1 MLYIQNNAL
10 ESKNRYPFTYA
21 DAEEKSGITSN
32 LLRSLYEVSVCFIWI
47 ASQSTQCCRNTSS
60 VLQMFGQYYITQFW
74 GDRHSTRR
82 FLRLRSLRYFKSI
95 QYARR
100 NGYIRFKFE
109 MIEHAIVKDNKV
121 ALQSRDTV
129 VVPQINSSAT
139 GANGVS

>member
-1 MLYIQNNAL
+1 
-10 ESKNRYPFTYA
+10 
-21 DAEEKSGITSN
+21 
-32 LLRSLYEVSVCFIWI
+32 
-47 ASQSTQCCRNTSS
+47 
-60 VLQMFGQYYITQFW
+60 MFGQYYITQFW

>member
-1 MLYIQNNAL
+1 MW
-10 ESKNRYPFTYA
+10 
-21 DAEEKSGITSN
+21 
-32 LLRSLYEVSVCFIWI
+32 FIWI
-47 ASQSTQCCRNTSS
+47 ASQSTHCCRNTSS

-74 GDRHSTRR
+74 GDHRHSTRR